1 MSAKTPSPC
10 IQRIQREYVE
20 LQRHPLKYTTA
31 GPVDE
36 DDITKWNATI
46 VGPDETPYAGGIF
59 HLTIVFPKEYPYRPP
74 KLRFVTKLYHCNV
87 SATGSICLDILKTE
101 WSPVLT
107 ISKVLLSLLSLL
119 DDPEPTDPLVPDIAE
134 LYLNDRA
141 AHDLRAREWTE
152 AYAM

>member
-1 MSAKTPSPC
+1 MSSTRKSPC
-10 IQRIQREYVE
+10 VQRIQKEYLE
-20 LQRHPLKYTTA
+20 LQKNPLKYTTA
-31 GPVDE
+31 GPASE
-36 DDITKWNATI
+36 DDITKWAATI
-46 VGPDETPYAGGIF
+46 IGPNGTPYEGGIF
-59 HLTIVFPKEYPYRPP
+59 HLNIFFPKEYPYKPP
-74 KLRFVTKLYHCNV
+74 KLRFTTKLYHCNI

-119 DDPEPTDPLVPDIAE
+119 DDPEPTDPLVPEIAE

-141 AHDLRAREWTE
+141 AHDLRAREWTQ